1 MACTV
6 VRMVNDTPPHDEAAP
21 VLELQRRL
29 LFSLLRPAARFCRTF
44 RIPAAVFEDLARLAY
59 YEELRRR
66 GGLSQAQAAA
76 ASEVSL
82 RTVSR
87 LERSLGTEFLAPEDE
102 VELERRVERLFEAE
116 SLDADQA
123 VARLPDVPANVVQR
137 VLDSLTAAGRLK
149 REGEPPRYANGASFA
164 SLVRSDLK
172 ARVDGLNHQ
181 LDTVLASVRAR
192 FFARPEPAATPPIG
206 VARTVSFRLRPEDAP
221 AFAAA
226 LVQFVRAQ
234 VGEAEAAALAQGGGE
249 PCAITLALA
258 PMPEDGDEG

>member
-1 MACTV
+1 
-6 VRMVNDTPPHDEAAP
+6 MVQPMSTTPPTDGPAP

-102 VELERRVERLFEAE
+102 VELERRVEHLFEADT
-116 SLDADQA
+116 LDAEQA

-137 VLDSLTAAGRLK
+137 LLDSLTAAGRLK
-149 REGEPPRYANGASFA
+149 REGEPPRYANGATFA

-192 FFARPEPAATPPIG
+192 FFARPQTSDPVAPTIG
-206 VARTVSFRLRPEDAP
+206 VARTLSFRLRPEDAP

-234 VGEAEAAALAQGGGE
+234 VAEAEEVALAQGGGE
-249 PCAITLALA
+249 ACALTFALA
-258 PMPEDGDEG
+258 PMPEDGAEG